1 MDIDSGRYKKLKTS
15 DAETTDFGMYA
26 SVAKD
31 LESLLARQ
39 RKMLEPFL
47 AQYSS
52 TLAGSFKGQ
61 TKMRPVHGKDQCQI
75 VVISDSDEEDDGD
88 VVSLASND
96 GPKAPERSHCLH
108 EDDNVVVI
116 DYTTTFEAKP
126 EPCVQHEEKP
136 MGENSIKA
144 IAGRDDREGG
154 TAGKGQKRFDCET
167 ETKEAPSKEQKC
179 INSEIGTKEGK
190 GIYVGIQDDLT
201 SKKSSSN
208 CDFGDGL
215 GDIWR
220 EMTLALEI
228 SRETD
233 AGLISFHLK
242 IVYITCGREERAN
255 SLRGISTGVEQI
267 EEEKEEDCAHSFVL
281 KDDLGYVCRVCGI
294 IQKSIET
301 ILDYQWLKGTKTSR
315 NYMSEYQRTKDGQQS
330 EGNLLSGVNA
340 SDHHHIVSEAELFVH
355 PRHMKQMKPHQI
367 EGFKFLQKNLLSDEP
382 GGCIMAHAPGSGKTF
397 MIISFIQSF
406 LAKYPN
412 GRPLIILPKGIVS
425 TWRNEFQ
432 RWQVQEIPCYDFYSL
447 KANNRAQQLD
457 VLKQWID
464 HKGILFLGYQQ
475 FSKIISDYANDK
487 VAAACHDILLTV
499 PTLLILDEGH
509 TPRNKE
515 SNVLCSLA
523 KIQTPRKVVL
533 SGTLFQNHVKEVFN
547 ILDLVRPKFLKMDS
561 SQAIRRRIMSRAQI
575 SSGKKLF
582 KGNTDVSF
590 FDVVEETL
598 QHEADFKRKVT
609 VIQDLREMTEKVL
622 HYYKGDFL
630 DELPGLVDITVFLNL
645 TAKQKKSLENLE
657 KLGRIESSAP
667 ESAIYLH
674 PLLKEFSKSNTAE
687 EKYSTL
693 DEDELDN
700 LVNKV
705 NVKDG
710 VKANFFLNL
719 LDLCEAA
726 GEKLLVFSQYRLPVK
741 FLERLIMKTKGWI
754 PGKEIFSISGESS
767 PEHREWSTE
776 RFNTSADAKVFFGAI
791 KACGEGISLVGASR
805 LLILDVHMN
814 PSVTRQAIG
823 RAFRPGQRE
832 KYMFTGLLLLIPQK
846 SNTTMFLL
854 EKN

>member
-1 MDIDSGRYKKLKTS
+1 
-15 DAETTDFGMYA
+15 MYA

-31 LESLLARQ
+31 LESLFARQ
-39 RKMLEPFL
+39 RKMLEPLL

-52 TLAGSFKGQ
+52 TTDNFKGQ
-61 TKMRPVHGKDQCQI
+61 TKTMPVHGKDQCQI
-75 VVISDSDEEDDGD
+75 VVISDSDEEVDKD
-88 VVSLASND
+88 
-96 GPKAPERSHCLH
+96 
-108 EDDNVVVI
+108 VVI
-116 DYTTTFEAKP
+116 DCTAPYFEAMS
-126 EPCVQHEEKP
+126 EP
-136 MGENSIKA
+136 
-144 IAGRDDREGG
+144 IAGQDEWK
-154 TAGKGQKRFDCET
+154 AGSAGEERKRFNCEM
-167 ETKEAPSKEQKC
+167 ETKEAGSKEQKC

-208 CDFGDGL
+208 CDFDDGL

-228 SRETD
+228 SKDGPGE
-233 AGLISFHLK
+233 IS
-242 IVYITCGREERAN
+242 
-255 SLRGISTGVEQI
+255 SGVEQI
-267 EEEKEEDCAHSFVL
+267 EGEKEEDCAHSFVL
-281 KDDLGYVCRVCGI
+281 KDDLGYVCRVCGV
-294 IQKSIET
+294 IQKSIESM
-301 ILDYQWLKGTKTSR
+301 LEYQWVKGTKTSR
-315 NYMSEYQRTKDGQQS
+315 NYMSEHQPTKGGEQS
-330 EGNLLSGVNA
+330 EGNILSGVNV
-340 SDHHHIVSEAELFVH
+340 SDHHHNVSEAELFVH

-425 TWRNEFQ
+425 TWKNEFQ

-447 KANNRAQQLD
+447 KANNRSQQLD

-464 HKGILFLGYQQ
+464 QKGILFLGYQQ
-475 FSKIISDYANDK
+475 FSKIISDYVNDK
-487 VAAACHDILLTV
+487 IAAACHDILLTV

-561 SQAIRRRIMSRAQI
+561 SQATRRRIMSRAQI

-582 KGNTDVSF
+582 KGNADASF
-590 FDVVEETL
+590 FDIVEETL
-598 QHEADFKRKVT
+598 QNEADFKRKVT
-609 VIQDLREMTEKVL
+609 MIQDLREMTEKVL
-622 HYYKGDFL
+622 HYYRGDFL

-645 TAKQKKSLENLE
+645 TTKQKKSLENLE
-657 KLGRIESSAP
+657 KLGRMESSAQ

-674 PLLKEFSKSNTAE
+674 PLLKEFSKSNAAE
-687 EKYSTL
+687 EKYSTF

-700 LVNKV
+700 LLNRVD
-705 NVKDG
+705 VKDG

-726 GEKLLVFSQYRLPVK
+726 EEKLLVFSQYRLPVK
-741 FLERLIMKTKGWI
+741 FLERLIMKTKGWSQ
-754 PGKEIFSISGESS
+754 GKEIFSISGESS

-823 RAFRPGQRE
+823 RAFRPGQTRKVHVYRLVASNSPE
-832 KYMFTGLLLLIPQK
+832 EQHHNVSFGKELTSKMWFEWSECSGNEDFKMK
-846 SNTTMFLL
+846 SVNVKDSEDAFWQRSSLRKDVKIL
-854 EKN
+854 YQR